1 MSNDN
6 LPQAPDTEIQDGGR
20 GHDHDTLLYYG
31 QDCYEAGVV
40 AGQRDAVAASGAGG
54 AGWKLVP
61 SEETPEWR
69 AKLQNSGYSHRTVIR
84 DILAAAPTPER
95 ATKAEARPATNTE
108 KEWAADLEAPK
119 PDQVRDE
126 TLEEAAK
133 ECLRTERR
141 PVEQQ
146 HCGDVDYL
154 VNDYPVKCAAAIRAL
169 KATPLAPVEAV
180 TDDEKARLVLDAM
193 DACDQQSE
201 AAAVEMS
208 PREHAALLYDLLSA
222 AILAKRPGGA

>member
-169 KATPLAPVEAV
+169 KATPAAAPAGEALTALA
-180 TDDEKARLVLDAM
+180 DELLTLRCVNPHPE
-193 DACDQQSE
+193 DACCLYSQGYYKAMRE
-201 AAAVEMS
+201 A
-208 PREHAALLYDLLSA
+208 SA
-222 AILAKRPGGA
+222 AILAKRPGREA